1 MAAATI
7 TTQLGGKLAEDNV
20 LVTLTSGETYTTK
33 LSSIEGVHVTIN
45 EAGTA
50 NVYCA
55 VSGREIT
62 VTTLPALT
70 DKKMFIT
77 VRGRK

>member
-1 MAAATI
+1 MTAATI
-7 TTQLGGKLAEDNV
+7 TSKIGGKLAEDNA
-20 LVTLTSGETYTTK
+20 LLTLTSGETYVTK
-33 LSSIEGVHVTIN
+33 LSSVEGVHVTIN

-55 VSGREIT
+55 VSGRTIT
-62 VTTLPALT
+62 ITTLPALT
-70 DKKMFIT
+70 DKKMYVT